1 MKNSKFAKLFTIILI
16 GGITLTACG
25 AKTTQTSSTGT
36 AKATTTSTTTPKKII
51 VGTGNNYKPYAF
63 LDENNKSVG
72 YGIDLLAEVD
82 KRLPQYEFEI
92 QAMDFTNVLLSLQSG
107 KIDLA
112 AHNYAVN
119 AERKE
124 KYLYATQPEKPV
136 SDISG
141 QNIVAVLKTSTV
153 KSIEDLKGKNV
164 QVEPGSQNAYVLEKY
179 NKEHADKKVKLVYS
193 TADVVTKLK
202 SLDSGAIDAILS
214 SSSVIDEYN
223 KTYGDKYK
231 VIGDS
236 LYTGSVYYI
245 YNKSETQLQQDVDKV
260 LKQIIADGVEDKLLK
275 KWNYK

>member
-1 MKNSKFAKLFTIILI
+1 MKNLKFAKLFTVILI
-16 GGITLTACG
+16 GGLTLTGCG
-25 AKTTQTSSTGT
+25 SKTTQTSSTG
-36 AKATTTSTTTPKKII
+36 TTTSTTTPKKII

-72 YGIDLLAEVD
+72 YGLDLLAEVD

-141 QNIVAVLKTSTV
+141 QNI
-153 KSIEDLKGKNV
+153 
-164 QVEPGSQNAYVLEKY
+164 
-179 NKEHADKKVKLVYS
+179 
-193 TADVVTKLK
+193 
-202 SLDSGAIDAILS
+202 
-214 SSSVIDEYN
+214 
-223 KTYGDKYK
+223 
-231 VIGDS
+231 
-236 LYTGSVYYI
+236 
-245 YNKSETQLQQDVDKV
+245 
-260 LKQIIADGVEDKLLK
+260 
-275 KWNYK
+275 